1 MLKIIF
7 SCLKVA
13 REDFM
18 DIKKQ
23 GNVYVLILEIGEEF
37 LTSLTHFAKEEN
49 VLAGSIHAIGALR
62 DFELG
67 YYYLDKKEYGR
78 KKFSEIAELI
88 SCSGNL
94 ARKEGNS
101 FVHIHV
107 AMGRE
112 DFTVIGGHLFS
123 GIVAVTAEV
132 VLIPFPEKIDRTYDQ
147 RTGLW
152 LLNCKE

>member
-1 MLKIIF
+1 M
-7 SCLKVA
+7 
-13 REDFM
+13 DFR
-18 DIKKQ
+18 KQ
-23 GNVYVLILEIGEEF
+23 GNAYVLILKIGEEL
-37 LTSLTHFAKEEN
+37 LTTLTRFAKEEN
-49 VLAGSIHAIGALR
+49 IIAGSIHAIGALR

-78 KKFSEIAELI
+78 TKFNEIAELI

-94 ARKEGNS
+94 ASRDGNP

-132 VLIPFPEKIDRTYDQ
+132 MLFPFPEKMERTYDE
-147 RTGLW
+147 RTGLF
-152 LLNCKE
+152 LLNCKEE

>member
-1 MLKIIF
+1 MN
-7 SCLKVA
+7 
-13 REDFM
+13 
-18 DIKKQ
+18 IKKL
-23 GNVYVLILEIGEEF
+23 GNAYVLILEIGEEF
-37 LTSLTHFAKEEN
+37 LTCLTNFAKEAN
-49 VLAGSIHAIGALR
+49 VVAGTLHAIGALR

-67 YYYLDKKEYGR
+67 YYYLDKKQYGR

-94 ARKEGNS
+94 ASKEGNP

-112 DFTVIGGHLFS
+112 DFTLIGGHLFS

-132 VLIPFPEKIDRTYDQ
+132 VLFPFPEKMDRTYDE
-147 RTGLW
+147 RTGLF
-152 LLNCKE
+152 LLNCKHQ

>member
-1 MLKIIF
+1 
-7 SCLKVA
+7 
-13 REDFM
+13 M

-23 GNVYVLILEIGEEF
+23 GNVYVVILKIGEE
-37 LTSLTHFAKEEN
+37 LLSSLTRFAKEEN
-49 VLAGSIHAIGALR
+49 VIAGSIHAIGALR

-78 KKFSEIAELI
+78 KKFSEVAELI

-94 ARKEGNS
+94 AIKEGNP

-112 DFTVIGGHLFS
+112 DYTVIGGHFFS
-123 GIVAVTAEV
+123 GIVTVTAEV
-132 VLIPFPEKIDRTYDQ
+132 LLFPFPEKMDRTYDE
-147 RTGLW
+147 RTGLF
-152 LLNCKE
+152 LLNCKEH